1 MTLLT
6 VAGLTAN
13 YGHIKV
19 LHGIDLEV
27 AAGEIV
33 CLIGS
38 NGAGKSTT
46 MAALSGLLRPVG
58 GSLSFDGTPISRM
71 GAERIVNLGVSLVP
85 EGRRVFQPLTVL
97 ENLEMG
103 GFRHLRRRR
112 SIKTELE
119 FVFDMFPR
127 LRERSGQHAGT
138 LSGGEQQMLAI
149 GRALMSRPRLLM
161 LDEPSMGLAPLVVRE
176 IFRVIESLRGEG
188 LTIFVAE
195 QNAKMALGVADRG
208 YVLQSGTVNQ
218 SADAEALAAD
228 PMVQEAYLGI

>member
-1 MTLLT
+1 MKLLT
-6 VAGLTAN
+6 VAGLKAG

-46 MAALSGLLRPVG
+46 MASISGLLRPVG
-58 GSLSFDGTPISRM
+58 GTIIIDGTAVERFA
-71 GAERIVNLGVSLVP
+71 AERIVQLGVSLVP
-85 EGRRVFQPLTVL
+85 EGRRVFQPLSVL

-103 GFRHLRRRR
+103 GFRHLKRRQ
-112 SIKTELE
+112 SIKKELD
-119 FVFDMFPR
+119 FVYELFPR
-127 LRERSGQHAGT
+127 LRERADQTSGT

-149 GRALMSRPRLLM
+149 GRALMSRPRILM
-161 LDEPSMGLAPLVVRE
+161 LDEPSMGLAPMVVVE
-176 IFRVIESLRGEG
+176 IFRVIEALRDEG
-188 LTIFVAE
+188 LTIFLAE
-195 QNAKMALGVADRG
+195 QNAKMALGVANRG
-208 YVLQSGTVNQ
+208 YVLQSGTVIQ
-218 SADAEALAAD
+218 TDDAASLAAD